1 MLLGTIHAP
10 LTPAPSCEARD
21 ISGAGAGSGAG
32 RACLCTTD
40 LCNHSPAQT
49 DVADKMPEAE
59 KTVNKEPAATG
70 IKDADTGK
78 NLDGA

>member
-21 ISGAGAGSGAG
+21 ISGAGAGAG

-78 NLDGA
+78 NLDGAK

>member
-21 ISGAGAGSGAG
+21 ISGAGAGAG

-40 LCNHSPAQT
+40 LCNHSPVQT
-49 DVADKMPEAE
+49 DVADKTPEAE

-70 IKDADTGK
+70 IKVADTGK